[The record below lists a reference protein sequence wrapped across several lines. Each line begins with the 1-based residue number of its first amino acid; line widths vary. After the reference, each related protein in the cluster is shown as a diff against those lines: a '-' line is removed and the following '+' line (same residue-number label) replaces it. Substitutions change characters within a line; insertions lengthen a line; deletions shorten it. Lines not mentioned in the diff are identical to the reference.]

1 MNHAGAI
8 RDEHYYIAS
17 GAKNKM
23 YVLRYHLHEQWFN
36 NDRSGERN
44 QDYHIR
50 NLSIDWDKA
59 LAKAKDYVDSV
70 NANRDNP
77 IDLYGE
83 PVVLDKITQRDK
95 EVIEAEKLAKA
106 EKQAK
111 FDAWFEQRKKW
122 EAEKNNNFV
131 YACWANH
138 MAKECKRF
146 DALQAE
152 PLDTENR
159 ITMRGTVKSIL
170 EYPDNYSYYN
180 DYIYKAIIELEGG
193 QTVFGSLLSYEA
205 KKVWNGRDGEEVVKW
220 KQRVDIGDNVM
231 FDAKLEKPKDFD
243 GTFYYY
249 KRPTKVKIL

>member
-1 MNHAGAI
+1 MNHAGSTK
-8 RDEHYYIAS
+8 DEHYYIAS
-17 GAKNKM
+17 GAGNKM

-44 QDYHIR
+44 QDYHIK

-59 LAKAKDYVDSV
+59 LVKAKDYVGRV

-95 EVIEAEKLAKA
+95 EVIEAEKDAKA
-106 EKQAK
+106 EQQAK
-111 FDAWFEQRKKW
+111 FDAWFEQKKKW

-146 DALQAE
+146 DALNAE
-152 PLDTENR
+152 PLDTEKR
-159 ITMRGTVKSIL
+159 VTLRGTVKAIK

-180 DYIYKAIIELEGG
+180 DYIYKAIIELDSG

-220 KQRVDIGDNVM
+220 KQRVDIGDNVV